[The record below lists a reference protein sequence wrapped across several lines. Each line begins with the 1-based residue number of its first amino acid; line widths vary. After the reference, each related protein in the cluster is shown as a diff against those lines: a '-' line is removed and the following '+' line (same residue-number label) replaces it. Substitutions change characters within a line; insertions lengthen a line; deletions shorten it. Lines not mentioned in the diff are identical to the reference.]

1 MLKFATTLLII
12 KFARKCFYKPKFR
25 TLDGLDEERWDAKQT
40 NIWTNSKAFKVT
52 AVTRRR
58 NGDYTAGVLERD
70 NSAQWESAR
79 PNLDL
84 PNIEAKSE
92 VSA

>member
-1 MLKFATTLLII
+1 M
-12 KFARKCFYKPKFR
+12 
-25 TLDGLDEERWDAKQT
+25 DGLDEERWDAKQT

-58 NGDYTAGVLERD
+58 NSDYTAGVLERD